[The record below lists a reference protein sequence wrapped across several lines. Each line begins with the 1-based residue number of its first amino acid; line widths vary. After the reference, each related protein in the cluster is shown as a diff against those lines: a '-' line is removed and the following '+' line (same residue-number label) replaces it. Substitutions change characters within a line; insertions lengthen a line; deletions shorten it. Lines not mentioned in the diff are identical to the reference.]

1 MRNKFMIKMASIGA
15 VVLLAAGMAA
25 CGKKTEAVIT
35 TDGEEFSE
43 PEKEYPT
50 VAQSRAKK
58 FSYNDLTVGK
68 LEYLMTEDEVIK
80 ILGEPVTSYNANE
93 KSTAAQTEVVKE
105 KIYSYNEL
113 TLIFSEIKGKYVLT
127 AAASV
132 GENDTFSRGL
142 KVGDSVDKI
151 YDGYYRDADYMNHTY
166 YSDDKTAVMG
176 KMLYGSFT
184 MDALENVKTK
194 DKVEYGVINYNGASS
209 LETAETYI
217 VEFTYFEP
225 PYQSG
230 IAAVTDD
237 FAQIAFDIDDK
248 GIITAIRWYY
258 YPEEESAE

>member
-1 MRNKFMIKMASIGA
+1 MRKKFMIKMASIGA

-113 TLIFSEIKGKYVLT
+113 TLIFSEIIPTILT
-127 AAASV
+127 IRLRLWARCFMAALLWMHWKM
-132 GENDTFSRGL
+132 SRQ
-142 KVGDSVDKI
+142 
-151 YDGYYRDADYMNHTY
+151 
-166 YSDDKTAVMG
+166 KT
-176 KMLYGSFT
+176 
-184 MDALENVKTK
+184 
-194 DKVEYGVINYNGASS
+194 
-209 LETAETYI
+209 
-217 VEFTYFEP
+217 
-225 PYQSG
+225 
-230 IAAVTDD
+230 
-237 FAQIAFDIDDK
+237 
-248 GIITAIRWYY
+248 R
-258 YPEEESAE
+258 

>member
-1 MRNKFMIKMASIGA
+1 MRKKFIIKMASIGA

-132 GENDTFSRGL
+132 G
-142 KVGDSVDKI
+142 
-151 YDGYYRDADYMNHTY
+151 
-166 YSDDKTAVMG
+166 
-176 KMLYGSFT
+176 
-184 MDALENVKTK
+184 
-194 DKVEYGVINYNGASS
+194 
-209 LETAETYI
+209 
-217 VEFTYFEP
+217 
-225 PYQSG
+225 
-230 IAAVTDD
+230 
-237 FAQIAFDIDDK
+237 
-248 GIITAIRWYY
+248 
-258 YPEEESAE
+258 

>member
-1 MRNKFMIKMASIGA
+1 MRKKFMIKMASIGA

-58 FSYNDLTVGK
+58 FSYSDLTVGK

-151 YDGYYRDADYMNHTY
+151 YDGYYRDADYM
-166 YSDDKTAVMG
+166 
-176 KMLYGSFT
+176 LYGSFT